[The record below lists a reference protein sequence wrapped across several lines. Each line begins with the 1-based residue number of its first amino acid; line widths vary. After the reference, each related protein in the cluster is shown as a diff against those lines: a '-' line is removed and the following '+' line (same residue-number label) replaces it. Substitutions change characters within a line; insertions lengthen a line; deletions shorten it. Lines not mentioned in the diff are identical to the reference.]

1 MVSAPATTSTSDAMS
16 ILDTITTLNQEA
28 SVRASSST
36 DKGRKGQTS
45 DESMQLQ
52 VEEGMQDMSVLE
64 EGDGLLDGKT
74 IDEAG
79 ELTSEVQVLEVK
91 SEDIQE
97 QMDLGRDGLIEEVK
111 MEDEELGPQEL
122 TEEDK
127 DKAASKMPGKTTEEK
142 QDDDLLK
149 STSQAKQKAR
159 ERIKEGELLYRL
171 HTRKLLGRLVNN
183 CRHECSCRN
192 DHWSGD
198 RQVTV

>member
-45 DESMQLQ
+45 DESMQLHM
-52 VEEGMQDMSVLE
+52 EEGMQDMSVLE

-74 IDEAG
+74 LEEAG

-91 SEDIQE
+91 TEDIQE

-111 MEDEELGPQEL
+111 MEDEELGPQEP

-127 DKAASKMPGKTTEEK
+127 DKAASKTTGKTTEEK

-159 ERIKEGELLYRL
+159 ERIKEGEFYL
-171 HTRKLLGRLVNN
+171 HTRK
-183 CRHECSCRN
+183 HECRARAEMITGQGT
-192 DHWSGD
+192 D
-198 RQVTV
+198 T

>member
-45 DESMQLQ
+45 DESMQLH

-64 EGDGLLDGKT
+64 EGDGLLDGKSLE
-74 IDEAG
+74 EAG

-91 SEDIQE
+91 TEDIQE

-111 MEDEELGPQEL
+111 MEDEELGPQEP

-127 DKAASKMPGKTTEEK
+127 DKAASKTTGKTTEEK

-171 HTRKLLGRLVNN
+171 RYDLHTRK
-183 CRHECSCRN
+183 HECRARAEMITGQGT
-192 DHWSGD
+192 D
-198 RQVTV
+198 T